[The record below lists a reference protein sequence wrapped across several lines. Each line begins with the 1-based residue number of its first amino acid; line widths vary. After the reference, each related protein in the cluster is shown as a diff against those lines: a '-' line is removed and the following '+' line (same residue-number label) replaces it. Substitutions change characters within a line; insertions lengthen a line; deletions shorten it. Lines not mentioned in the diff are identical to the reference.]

1 MLPYIEE
8 VFAEAATVT
17 EENTSIENIE
27 DESLKE

>member
-1 MLPYIEE
+1 MLPYIED

-17 EENTSIENIE
+17 DEVTSIENID